1 MANKKMWDWM
11 DKAEGRKDSS
21 YKNMEKEKARQ
32 GVKKSIAKKMSRSI
46 DIANEKAK
54 KPHSIFRGRDYLGTK
69 KGSKNYKGEY
79 KY

>member
-1 MANKKMWDWM
+1 MSKSGYGDSMGYSAKGSKKMA
-11 DKAEGRKDSS
+11 AEYRSD
-21 YKNMEKEKARQ
+21 Q
-32 GVKKSIAKKMSRSI
+32 KKKFIAKKMSRSI